1 MPLGLGS
8 SLTEER
14 LETENTLF
22 LAEWAKGGGRGR
34 FWLLSLLEEVV
45 TAAEEIRL
53 ESLQTLTKHLSC
65 TLFYPNRL
73 SRIFMRRIETSRIF
87 QSHIFLSYVLL
98 DPKYLSRICF
108 VMPD

>member
-14 LETENTLF
+14 LETEKTLF

-34 FWLLSLLEEVV
+34 FWPPPELLWLELEEVV

-53 ESLQTLTKHLSC
+53 ESSGFPVPKPPQILS
-65 TLFYPNRL
+65 L
-73 SRIFMRRIETSRIF
+73 S
-87 QSHIFLSYVLL
+87 
-98 DPKYLSRICF
+98 
-108 VMPD
+108 